1 MLSCFFVLSYG
12 NGEGGIAII
21 KTTKEEFIVS
31 AAEYL
36 DRCIQEEE
44 RVRIDCEGGRCV
56 LVDGETWVAMVDALG
71 QVMRE
76 GTIVH

>member
-1 MLSCFFVLSYG
+1 M
-12 NGEGGIAII
+12 I

-44 RVRIDCEGGRCV
+44 RVRIVCEDGRCV
-56 LVDGETWVAMVDALG
+56 LVDGETWMAVVEALG
-71 QVMRE
+71 QVMGVPKSDALMSVDDRNPKP
-76 GTIVH
+76 TL

>member
-1 MLSCFFVLSYG
+1 M
-12 NGEGGIAII
+12 I
-21 KTTKEEFIVS
+21 KTTKEEFIDR

-56 LVDGETWVAMVDALG
+56 LVDGETWTAVVEALG
-71 QVMRE
+71 QVMNE
-76 GTIVH
+76 EKFL